1 MSVKLDN
8 RQHHTLER
16 IFAHPIAHDL
26 HWNEVEHLLLDLGD
40 VGHTHTGHFSVT
52 INGVVKVVTGKRQ
65 RELTADQVV
74 ELRHILQ
81 EFRLTPE
88 GTARG

>member
-16 IFAHPIAHDL
+16 IFAHPIAHNL
-26 HWNEVEHLLLDLGD
+26 YWNEVEHLLVDLGE
-40 VGHTHTGHFSVT
+40 VGETHTGHLSVT
-52 INGVVKVVTGKRQ
+52 INGVAKVVTGRRN

-81 EFRLTPE
+81 EFQLTPE
-88 GTARG
+88 ATARD